1 MPVMLLLL
9 HPTLLRDLLLPL
21 RLCLFLPESLVILVL
36 LLLPEMLHF
45 TLLFTLLLLPPFT
58 ALLYLFT
65 WARPL
70 LCGASWTTP
79 KLRPQRWP
87 SALRRRVSMPVM
99 LLLLHSTLLRD
110 LLLPLRL
117 CLFLPESL
125 VILMLLLL
133 PEMLHFI
140 LLL

>member
-9 HPTLLRDLLLPL
+9 HPTLLRN
-21 RLCLFLPESLVILVL
+21 
-36 LLLPEMLHF
+36 
-45 TLLFTLLLLPPFT
+45 
-58 ALLYLFT
+58 
-65 WARPL
+65 
-70 LCGASWTTP
+70 
-79 KLRPQRWP
+79 
-87 SALRRRVSMPVM
+87 
-99 LLLLHSTLLRD
+99 

-140 LLL
+140 LLLAALHLAVAPTLHGPALSVHLGAAWSPGRLSSFRQGLVVRPSGHALIISIDLMMALSLICVTTG

>member
-1 MPVMLLLL
+1 MLLLFFMA
-9 HPTLLRDLLLPL
+9 LLFILLL
-21 RLCLFLPESLVILVL
+21 
-36 LLLPEMLHF
+36 H
-45 TLLFTLLLLPPFT
+45 LLFRQELLFILLLLPPFT
-58 ALLYLFT
+58 ALLYPFT

-70 LCGASWTTP
+70 LCNASWTTP
-79 KLRPQRWP
+79 KPRLQRWP

-99 LLLLHSTLLRD
+99 LLLLHPTLLRD

-140 LLL
+140 YCS

>member
-9 HPTLLRDLLLPL
+9 HPTLLRTLLLPL
-21 RLCLFLPESLVILVL
+21 R
-36 LLLPEMLHF
+36 H
-45 TLLFTLLLLPPFT
+45 
-58 ALLYLFT
+58 
-65 WARPL
+65 
-70 LCGASWTTP
+70 
-79 KLRPQRWP
+79 
-87 SALRRRVSMPVM
+87 
-99 LLLLHSTLLRD
+99 
-110 LLLPLRL
+110 

>member
-9 HPTLLRDLLLPL
+9 HP
-21 RLCLFLPESLVILVL
+21 
-36 LLLPEMLHF
+36 
-45 TLLFTLLLLPPFT
+45 
-58 ALLYLFT
+58 
-65 WARPL
+65 
-70 LCGASWTTP
+70 
-79 KLRPQRWP
+79 
-87 SALRRRVSMPVM
+87 
-99 LLLLHSTLLRD
+99 TLLRD

-140 LLL
+140 LLLAALHLAVAPTLHGPALSVHLGAAWSPGRPSNFHHGLIVRPSAHALIISIDLMMALSLICVTTG

>member
-9 HPTLLRDLLLPL
+9 HPTLLRNLP
-21 RLCLFLPESLVILVL
+21 
-36 LLLPEMLHF
+36 
-45 TLLFTLLLLPPFT
+45 
-58 ALLYLFT
+58 
-65 WARPL
+65 
-70 LCGASWTTP
+70 
-79 KLRPQRWP
+79 
-87 SALRRRVSMPVM
+87 
-99 LLLLHSTLLRD
+99 
-110 LLLPLRL
+110 LPLRL